1 MKHSMQLLLLS
12 FFITLSL
19 SLYAGSIET
28 YTFKTAEQEALY
40 KELIKELRCL
50 VCQNQDIADSNAELA
65 KDLRR
70 QTYEMISKG
79 STRDDVV
86 NYMVARYGDF
96 VLYRP
101 PFKMK
106 TVLLWVGPP
115 LFLLLSLFFL
125 VKFLRNRPKTAEIEL
140 DEKQRESVRDLL
152 K

>member
-1 MKHSMQLLLLS
+1 MRLLLLS
-12 FFITLSL
+12 FFISLSL

-65 KDLRR
+65 QDLRR
-70 QTYEMISKG
+70 QTYEMITTG
-79 STRDDVV
+79 SNRDDVV
-86 NYMVARYGDF
+86 DYMVERYGDF

-106 TVLLWVGPP
+106 TLLLWVGPP
-115 LFLLLSLFFL
+115 LFLFLSLFFL

-140 DEKQRESVRDLL
+140 DKKQRESMRDLL

>member
-1 MKHSMQLLLLS
+1 MKHSMRLLLLS

-70 QTYEMISKG
+70 QTYEMVSKG

>member
-40 KELIKELRCL
+40 KKLIKELRCL